1 MSRARWR
8 RDVLVFRPRLLL
20 PLIEEN
26 MKKHDKAEVLFFLSS
41 KDRVNSELQ
50 ERVDCKLS
58 GKAGSFLKKGRPKV
72 RGDKMDQIPMLILPN
87 HKSYRKEQETN
98 G

>member
-26 MKKHDKAEVLFFLSS
+26 MKKHVKAEVLFFF
-41 KDRVNSELQ
+41 V
-50 ERVDCKLS
+50 
-58 GKAGSFLKKGRPKV
+58 FKG
-72 RGDKMDQIPMLILPN
+72 
-87 HKSYRKEQETN
+87 
-98 G
+98 